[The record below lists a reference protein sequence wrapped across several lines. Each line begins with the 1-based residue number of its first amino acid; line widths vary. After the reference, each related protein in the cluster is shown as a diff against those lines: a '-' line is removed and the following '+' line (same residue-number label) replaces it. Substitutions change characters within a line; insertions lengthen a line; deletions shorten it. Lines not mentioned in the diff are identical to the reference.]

1 MPNVLIWAFDCV
13 NYRLDGVI
21 KQFQAD
27 IGQFRIL
34 LAVEEEDEY
43 LEEEIEGLFMASLED
58 ERLRAP
64 YRFLYQEELFPDI
77 KTGKLK
83 WFYNNKNIYQG
94 KDRKSMKKKILRMV
108 FCVFVSIVYFFNQLC
123 INIIANTT
131 GINDISFEIDHA
143 KNICAF
149 TNKLCINENS
159 QIIREDIQLL
169 DKQENDILDGI
180 MSRFNNS
187 EGYNDEIFIADTICN
202 IEKETYSQS
211 ISNIYVLDLDITNTL
226 VSESDINID
235 ASTIIGKTAVL
246 CSKNGNIYINASD
259 MNFEGIIYS
268 PNGKVVFHGNN
279 FDFNGVIIAE
289 SIELS
294 GENINMYNLDLQLY
308 NQLKNIKLSKYET
321 FDLFYADTENKIGIV
336 YEKEYQKIDLCY
348 RYNNQDFNI
357 EENYDIS
364 NMLEVPEE
372 GGFLEVYII
381 IYDKFGNRLFS
392 NIVTFTNEDG
402 YYFPINKDSDED
414 GILDGYEIRDLKTDP
429 YLKDTDSNSVTD
441 AYDIYDVYSETYNI
455 ELSIDKELY
464 DFISEKYYNLFT
476 IINIDKESNNYI
488 CKLNKSKLDDIDS
501 RYGEDGLLITKI
513 RNITTGNEIFR
524 FYENKYILYIYDN
537 IGNLIA
543 TLGSDGIVN
552 IVNIYKYDDDGKLSS
567 IEHNGFEYDISY
579 KYENVDEIK
588 IADKLYAK
596 YEYDTNDNMTKL
608 IYGNGYINTIE
619 YDTIGNITNISDEY
633 GTLYEWIYN
642 EHYLPENYI
651 DYVNDVE
658 LKYVYGADEE
668 LCKIENSNGWT
679 IEYKNDSDK
688 KSVILS
694 DGVQQF
700 ESQYTFNDVDVLCEF
715 NNLLSKKTEN
725 NEDSTLEKVFF
736 NDIEILSNSKIVKD
750 KCIIQNIGKDEYK
763 YIYEG
768 EGNISKEYLNGEL
781 INSYKYNDFN
791 QLVREDS
798 KEMDMTILYK
808 YDNGGNIICKE
819 FYPLSFGISTEQL
832 NNLKKTID
840 LAYDLEWKDLLLSYD
855 NSLIIYDE
863 IGNPTQYI
871 NGEKFIWS
879 NGRWLTEINDIN
891 GVVSEYS
898 YDCNGIRIS
907 KTVNG
912 KIVKYVLD
920 GSKIVCEES
929 DEHKIYYFYD
939 ENEEILGFEYN
950 DNIYVYKKNHTKDII
965 GIFDINGKEVVSYT
979 YDSWGKIINVSGNK
993 EVAHINPFRYKSYY
1007 YDEESQFYYLNSR
1020 YYDPETGRFINA
1032 DKYIDTLT
1040 GVYSNNMFAYCD
1052 SSPVNNI
1059 NSSGEAWCSMAET
1072 TAETR
1077 LISYANSYTPQYNS
1091 LFSWDP
1097 STTNKYNCYGFAIC
1111 AINYYEN
1118 PGYFSGRE
1126 FKLNI
1131 QTIILNTISDLKAR
1145 GFRTAEA
1152 ILKSEISSA
1161 TGTVIALRIGSDD
1174 YHWMKYVKS
1183 ANYWLHK
1190 PGRTAV
1196 LKSNKAPYDYNV
1208 WYSEY
1213 YYYGWG
1219 MGTSTYTSSIIYIMY
1234 K

>member
-13 NYRLDGVI
+13 NYRVDGVI

-294 GENINMYNLDLQLY
+294 GENINMYNLDLRLY

-357 EENYDIS
+357 KENYDIS

-715 NNLLSKKTEN
+715 NNLLSKKQR
-725 NEDSTLEKVFF
+725 
-736 NDIEILSNSKIVKD
+736 IMRIV
-750 KCIIQNIGKDEYK
+750 
-763 YIYEG
+763 
-768 EGNISKEYLNGEL
+768 
-781 INSYKYNDFN
+781 
-791 QLVREDS
+791 
-798 KEMDMTILYK
+798 
-808 YDNGGNIICKE
+808 
-819 FYPLSFGISTEQL
+819 
-832 NNLKKTID
+832 
-840 LAYDLEWKDLLLSYD
+840 
-855 NSLIIYDE
+855 
-863 IGNPTQYI
+863 
-871 NGEKFIWS
+871 
-879 NGRWLTEINDIN
+879 
-891 GVVSEYS
+891 
-898 YDCNGIRIS
+898 
-907 KTVNG
+907 
-912 KIVKYVLD
+912 
-920 GSKIVCEES
+920 
-929 DEHKIYYFYD
+929 H
-939 ENEEILGFEYN
+939 
-950 DNIYVYKKNHTKDII
+950 
-965 GIFDINGKEVVSYT
+965 
-979 YDSWGKIINVSGNK
+979 
-993 EVAHINPFRYKSYY
+993 
-1007 YDEESQFYYLNSR
+1007 
-1020 YYDPETGRFINA
+1020 
-1032 DKYIDTLT
+1032 
-1040 GVYSNNMFAYCD
+1040 
-1052 SSPVNNI
+1052 
-1059 NSSGEAWCSMAET
+1059 
-1072 TAETR
+1072 
-1077 LISYANSYTPQYNS
+1077 
-1091 LFSWDP
+1091 
-1097 STTNKYNCYGFAIC
+1097 
-1111 AINYYEN
+1111 
-1118 PGYFSGRE
+1118 
-1126 FKLNI
+1126 
-1131 QTIILNTISDLKAR
+1131 
-1145 GFRTAEA
+1145 
-1152 ILKSEISSA
+1152 
-1161 TGTVIALRIGSDD
+1161 
-1174 YHWMKYVKS
+1174 
-1183 ANYWLHK
+1183 
-1190 PGRTAV
+1190 
-1196 LKSNKAPYDYNV
+1196 
-1208 WYSEY
+1208 
-1213 YYYGWG
+1213 
-1219 MGTSTYTSSIIYIMY
+1219 
-1234 K
+1234 

>member
-1 MPNVLIWAFDCV
+1 
-13 NYRLDGVI
+13 
-21 KQFQAD
+21 
-27 IGQFRIL
+27 
-34 LAVEEEDEY
+34 
-43 LEEEIEGLFMASLED
+43 
-58 ERLRAP
+58 
-64 YRFLYQEELFPDI
+64 
-77 KTGKLK
+77 
-83 WFYNNKNIYQG
+83 
-94 KDRKSMKKKILRMV
+94 MKKKILRMV

-725 NEDSTLEKVFF
+725 NEDSTLEKVFLM
-736 NDIEILSNSKIVKD
+736 ILKFCQIVK
-750 KCIIQNIGKDEYK
+750 
-763 YIYEG
+763 
-768 EGNISKEYLNGEL
+768 
-781 INSYKYNDFN
+781 
-791 QLVREDS
+791 
-798 KEMDMTILYK
+798 
-808 YDNGGNIICKE
+808 
-819 FYPLSFGISTEQL
+819 
-832 NNLKKTID
+832 
-840 LAYDLEWKDLLLSYD
+840 
-855 NSLIIYDE
+855 
-863 IGNPTQYI
+863 
-871 NGEKFIWS
+871 
-879 NGRWLTEINDIN
+879 
-891 GVVSEYS
+891 
-898 YDCNGIRIS
+898 
-907 KTVNG
+907 
-912 KIVKYVLD
+912 
-920 GSKIVCEES
+920 
-929 DEHKIYYFYD
+929 
-939 ENEEILGFEYN
+939 
-950 DNIYVYKKNHTKDII
+950 
-965 GIFDINGKEVVSYT
+965 
-979 YDSWGKIINVSGNK
+979 
-993 EVAHINPFRYKSYY
+993 
-1007 YDEESQFYYLNSR
+1007 
-1020 YYDPETGRFINA
+1020 
-1032 DKYIDTLT
+1032 
-1040 GVYSNNMFAYCD
+1040 
-1052 SSPVNNI
+1052 
-1059 NSSGEAWCSMAET
+1059 
-1072 TAETR
+1072 
-1077 LISYANSYTPQYNS
+1077 
-1091 LFSWDP
+1091 
-1097 STTNKYNCYGFAIC
+1097 
-1111 AINYYEN
+1111 
-1118 PGYFSGRE
+1118 
-1126 FKLNI
+1126 
-1131 QTIILNTISDLKAR
+1131 
-1145 GFRTAEA
+1145 
-1152 ILKSEISSA
+1152 
-1161 TGTVIALRIGSDD
+1161 
-1174 YHWMKYVKS
+1174 
-1183 ANYWLHK
+1183 
-1190 PGRTAV
+1190 
-1196 LKSNKAPYDYNV
+1196 
-1208 WYSEY
+1208 
-1213 YYYGWG
+1213 
-1219 MGTSTYTSSIIYIMY
+1219 
-1234 K
+1234 

>member
-633 GTLYEWIYN
+633 GTL
-642 EHYLPENYI
+642 
-651 DYVNDVE
+651 
-658 LKYVYGADEE
+658 
-668 LCKIENSNGWT
+668 
-679 IEYKNDSDK
+679 
-688 KSVILS
+688 
-694 DGVQQF
+694 
-700 ESQYTFNDVDVLCEF
+700 
-715 NNLLSKKTEN
+715 
-725 NEDSTLEKVFF
+725 
-736 NDIEILSNSKIVKD
+736 
-750 KCIIQNIGKDEYK
+750 
-763 YIYEG
+763 
-768 EGNISKEYLNGEL
+768 
-781 INSYKYNDFN
+781 
-791 QLVREDS
+791 
-798 KEMDMTILYK
+798 
-808 YDNGGNIICKE
+808 
-819 FYPLSFGISTEQL
+819 
-832 NNLKKTID
+832 
-840 LAYDLEWKDLLLSYD
+840 
-855 NSLIIYDE
+855 
-863 IGNPTQYI
+863 
-871 NGEKFIWS
+871 
-879 NGRWLTEINDIN
+879 
-891 GVVSEYS
+891 
-898 YDCNGIRIS
+898 
-907 KTVNG
+907 
-912 KIVKYVLD
+912 
-920 GSKIVCEES
+920 
-929 DEHKIYYFYD
+929 
-939 ENEEILGFEYN
+939 
-950 DNIYVYKKNHTKDII
+950 
-965 GIFDINGKEVVSYT
+965 
-979 YDSWGKIINVSGNK
+979 
-993 EVAHINPFRYKSYY
+993 
-1007 YDEESQFYYLNSR
+1007 
-1020 YYDPETGRFINA
+1020 
-1032 DKYIDTLT
+1032 
-1040 GVYSNNMFAYCD
+1040 
-1052 SSPVNNI
+1052 
-1059 NSSGEAWCSMAET
+1059 
-1072 TAETR
+1072 
-1077 LISYANSYTPQYNS
+1077 
-1091 LFSWDP
+1091 
-1097 STTNKYNCYGFAIC
+1097 
-1111 AINYYEN
+1111 
-1118 PGYFSGRE
+1118 
-1126 FKLNI
+1126 
-1131 QTIILNTISDLKAR
+1131 
-1145 GFRTAEA
+1145 
-1152 ILKSEISSA
+1152 
-1161 TGTVIALRIGSDD
+1161 
-1174 YHWMKYVKS
+1174 
-1183 ANYWLHK
+1183 
-1190 PGRTAV
+1190 
-1196 LKSNKAPYDYNV
+1196 
-1208 WYSEY
+1208 
-1213 YYYGWG
+1213 
-1219 MGTSTYTSSIIYIMY
+1219 
-1234 K
+1234 

>member
-1 MPNVLIWAFDCV
+1 M
-13 NYRLDGVI
+13 
-21 KQFQAD
+21 
-27 IGQFRIL
+27 
-34 LAVEEEDEY
+34 
-43 LEEEIEGLFMASLED
+43 
-58 ERLRAP
+58 
-64 YRFLYQEELFPDI
+64 
-77 KTGKLK
+77 
-83 WFYNNKNIYQG
+83 
-94 KDRKSMKKKILRMV
+94 
-108 FCVFVSIVYFFNQLC
+108 
-123 INIIANTT
+123 
-131 GINDISFEIDHA
+131 
-143 KNICAF
+143 
-149 TNKLCINENS
+149 
-159 QIIREDIQLL
+159 
-169 DKQENDILDGI
+169 
-180 MSRFNNS
+180 
-187 EGYNDEIFIADTICN
+187 
-202 IEKETYSQS
+202 
-211 ISNIYVLDLDITNTL
+211 DLDITNTL

-294 GENINMYNLDLQLY
+294 GENINMYNLDLRLY

-357 EENYDIS
+357 KENYDIS

-715 NNLLSKKTEN
+715 NNLLSKKQR
-725 NEDSTLEKVFF
+725 
-736 NDIEILSNSKIVKD
+736 IMRIV
-750 KCIIQNIGKDEYK
+750 
-763 YIYEG
+763 
-768 EGNISKEYLNGEL
+768 
-781 INSYKYNDFN
+781 
-791 QLVREDS
+791 
-798 KEMDMTILYK
+798 
-808 YDNGGNIICKE
+808 
-819 FYPLSFGISTEQL
+819 
-832 NNLKKTID
+832 
-840 LAYDLEWKDLLLSYD
+840 
-855 NSLIIYDE
+855 
-863 IGNPTQYI
+863 
-871 NGEKFIWS
+871 
-879 NGRWLTEINDIN
+879 
-891 GVVSEYS
+891 
-898 YDCNGIRIS
+898 
-907 KTVNG
+907 
-912 KIVKYVLD
+912 
-920 GSKIVCEES
+920 
-929 DEHKIYYFYD
+929 H
-939 ENEEILGFEYN
+939 
-950 DNIYVYKKNHTKDII
+950 
-965 GIFDINGKEVVSYT
+965 
-979 YDSWGKIINVSGNK
+979 
-993 EVAHINPFRYKSYY
+993 
-1007 YDEESQFYYLNSR
+1007 
-1020 YYDPETGRFINA
+1020 
-1032 DKYIDTLT
+1032 
-1040 GVYSNNMFAYCD
+1040 
-1052 SSPVNNI
+1052 
-1059 NSSGEAWCSMAET
+1059 
-1072 TAETR
+1072 
-1077 LISYANSYTPQYNS
+1077 
-1091 LFSWDP
+1091 
-1097 STTNKYNCYGFAIC
+1097 
-1111 AINYYEN
+1111 
-1118 PGYFSGRE
+1118 
-1126 FKLNI
+1126 
-1131 QTIILNTISDLKAR
+1131 
-1145 GFRTAEA
+1145 
-1152 ILKSEISSA
+1152 
-1161 TGTVIALRIGSDD
+1161 
-1174 YHWMKYVKS
+1174 
-1183 ANYWLHK
+1183 
-1190 PGRTAV
+1190 
-1196 LKSNKAPYDYNV
+1196 
-1208 WYSEY
+1208 
-1213 YYYGWG
+1213 
-1219 MGTSTYTSSIIYIMY
+1219 
-1234 K
+1234 